1 MASIMQQS
9 RIIAAVEIG
18 TSKVL
23 AVIGELTSD
32 GLELLGVGQ
41 SESSGIRKGEIVD
54 MKSATECTHAA
65 MLKAEKH
72 AGQQIEGVYLACT
85 GGHLGGFSNSGHA
98 VVRASDNYVTQQD
111 IERAAQQARSKVLP
125 PGRVYV
131 HHIRSGYTLDR
142 AQVDDPTTMYGE
154 HLEVHYWHVHADEM
168 KIANALRVINGFSL
182 DVDDMI
188 LSSVA
193 SAAMVLTEEEK
204 RAGVLVCDI
213 GAGATDF
220 ILYKNGLVYRS
231 GVVAVGGDH
240 LTNDLSIGLRLQTK
254 QAESIKIRYGSA
266 VMDKEKK
273 DDQVFLMGDL
283 SIGDRPIPLKT
294 ITTIIHLRVEE
305 IFMIIK
311 NTLSSGVGP
320 QTTPAG
326 VVLTGG
332 TSRLPGICE
341 VASGVFGVQ
350 ARIGETSKWVTNP
363 DLRQP
368 EFNTAL
374 GLLYFGLK
382 SNSPKPAKTTRGG
395 LMNKIGQL
403 FRI

>member
-1 MASIMQQS
+1 MQQS
-9 RIIAAVEIG
+9 RIVAAVEIG

-23 AVIGELTSD
+23 AIIGEMTSD

-41 SESSGIRKGEIVD
+41 CESSGVRKGEIVD

-72 AGQQIEGVYLACT
+72 AGQQIEAVYLACT
-85 GGHLGGFSNSGHA
+85 GGHLNGFSNSGHTI
-98 VVRASDNYVTQQD
+98 VRASDNYVTEQD
-111 IERAAQQARSKVLP
+111 IERAAQQARSKVLQ

-131 HHIRSGYTLDR
+131 HHIRSGYVLDKTP
-142 AQVDDPTTMYGE
+142 VDDPTTMYGE
-154 HLEVHYWHVHADEM
+154 QLEVNYWHVHGDEM
-168 KIANALRVINGFSL
+168 KIANSLRVINGFSL

-193 SAAMVLTEEEK
+193 SAAMVLTDEEK

-213 GAGATDF
+213 GAGTTDY
-220 ILYKNGLVYRS
+220 ILYKNGLVQRA

-254 QAESIKIRYGSA
+254 QAESLKIRYGSA
-266 VMDKEKK
+266 VQDKEKK
-273 DDQVFLMGDL
+273 DDHVFLVGDL

-294 ITTIIHLRVEE
+294 ITTILHVRVEE

-311 NTLSSGVGP
+311 NHLSSAVGP
-320 QTTPAG
+320 QATPAG
-326 VVLTGG
+326 VILTGG

-341 VASGVFGVQ
+341 VASSVFGVQ
-350 ARIGETSKWVTNP
+350 ARLGETSKWVANP

-382 SNSPKPAKTTRGG
+382 NSNPKPTKNRRG